1 MLPQIKVDTDQFQ
14 DMIEEYRT
22 LIAGIYP
29 EWTDYNY
36 HDPGMT
42 FLELFV
48 WMKENQQFHMEQL
61 GDAHYE
67 AFFKLL
73 GFERRGRKPACL
85 LALGSP
91 AGERSIPCGTR
102 FLAGGMAFETVEEE
116 TLTDALSGAV
126 HVGKDGTAREEA
138 DLRRPQSMGELYFYP
153 LGRNPVPGDFCVF
166 LYDQPLK
173 PGSVYHLFFQMEKKQ
188 ESLRNSRRPDEPFT
202 ALTEIRWSI
211 HTERGWEQAEMFSDE
226 TAGLLFGGR
235 IGFSFD
241 SPMTP
246 LTEEWGAGMAG
257 KFAVRAELYK
267 NTYDLPPL
275 LSGITMNQVSLV
287 QKETW
292 RADGTPYVLAEANG
306 FPDQE
311 YVLPWKEPMADSVS
325 LEVEDVLDPGRFIIW
340 KQTRDLSSCG
350 PSELCYQVN
359 EDQGTVRFGDG
370 FCGMPPEGRIRL
382 LSMEETKGSRGNLTQ
397 GTCLLPE
404 DPADRRE
411 TLSVYRITV
420 QGRDRETMEEAL
432 LRLGTERPEPVRA
445 VTAADYEKA
454 AMETPG
460 LILYSA
466 KVLKSPVHSNQVV
479 LVVRPGDG
487 KRNLPLSE
495 GYKTNLFRFLDRRR
509 LLGTRLKLTAPEY
522 IEVKVYLEA
531 AVMPQFRQAE
541 TMVRE
546 AVAQWFSSLGTSFGE
561 PVSYGELYGVI
572 DSLPCVKRLRIL
584 NLETS
589 STAVSR
595 NQGGDL
601 IPPENG
607 VFLLKQIEYTSVND

>member
-1 MLPQIKVDTDQFQ
+1 MLPQIQVDTDQFQ

-42 FLELFV
+42 FLELFA

-67 AFFKLL
+67 AFFRLL
-73 GFERRGRKPACL
+73 GFEREGRSPAGL
-85 LALGSP
+85 LALGAP
-91 AGERSIPCGTR
+91 AGDRSIPKGAR
-102 FLAGGMAFETVEEE
+102 FQAGGMIFETAEEE
-116 TLTDALSGAV
+116 NLTDALTGAV
-126 HVGKDGTAREEA
+126 YVGADGTAGEAA
-138 DLRRPQSMGELYFYP
+138 DLKRPQSMGRLYFYP
-153 LGRNPVPGDFCVF
+153 FGKAPAPGDSCIF
-166 LYDQPLK
+166 LYDRPLQRET
-173 PGSVYHLFFQMEKKQ
+173 VYHMFLEMEKKQ
-188 ESLRNSRRPDEPFT
+188 ESLRNPRRPGEPFT
-202 ALTEIRWSI
+202 PLTEVRWSV
-211 HTERGWEQAEMFSDE
+211 HTEDGWEPAELLYDE
-226 TAGLLFGGR
+226 TDGLLFGGR
-235 IGFSFD
+235 IGFSFKAQ
-241 SPMTP
+241 MTP
-246 LTEEWGAGMAG
+246 LTEEWGREIAGNYAL
-257 KFAVRAELYK
+257 RAELHK

-275 LSGITMNQVSLV
+275 LSGITMNQVALL

-292 RADGTPYVLAEANG
+292 RTNGTPFIVADGNG

-311 YVLPWKEPMADSVS
+311 YALPWKEPMAASVR
-325 LEVEDVLDPGRFIIW
+325 LEVEDVLAPGQFVPWR
-340 KQTRDLSSCG
+340 QTRDLSSCG
-350 PSELCYQVN
+350 PSELCYQVD

-382 LSMEETKGSRGNLTQ
+382 LSMEETKGSRGNVTQ
-397 GTCLLPE
+397 GTRLMPE
-404 DPADRRE
+404 EAPAWGGE
-411 TLSVYRITV
+411 LFVYRITSP
-420 QGRDRETMEEAL
+420 GRDRETMEKAL
-432 LRLGTERPEPVRA
+432 LRLGTEGPAPLRA

-460 LILYSA
+460 LILYSS
-466 KVLKSPVHSNQVV
+466 KVLPAPARSNQVV

-487 KRNLPLSE
+487 RRNLPLSE
-495 GYKTNLFRFLDRRR
+495 GYRTNLYRFLDRRR
-509 LLGTRLKLTAPEY
+509 LLGTRLKLVSPEY
-522 IEVKVYLEA
+522 IELRLYLEVS
-531 AVMPQFRQAE
+531 VMPQFRQAE
-541 TMVRE
+541 TMIRE
-546 AVAQWFSSLGTSFGE
+546 AAVRWFSRQGTSFGE

-572 DSLPCVKRLRIL
+572 DSLPCVRRLRLL